1 MCIRDRS
8 YAFGGGNATRGILA
22 GGNPGSSLINNIDF
36 LTISTTGN
44 TQDFGDLTAATSN
57 VVSGAVSDPTRMV
70 CMGGQAPSYVNT
82 IQFFQIA
89 TTGNAKD
96 FGDIQSQ
103 RDRGAGMST
112 GHGGL

>member
-1 MCIRDRS
+1 M
-8 YAFGGGNATRGILA
+8 
-22 GGNPGSSLINNIDF
+22 
-36 LTISTTGN
+36 
-44 TQDFGDLTAATSN
+44 TAATSN
-57 VVSGAVSDPTRMV
+57 VVNGAVSDPTRMV

-96 FGDIQSQ
+96 FGDIQTT

>member
-1 MCIRDRS
+1 MC
-8 YAFGGGNATRGILA
+8 
-22 GGNPGSSLINNIDF
+22 
-36 LTISTTGN
+36 
-44 TQDFGDLTAATSN
+44 
-57 VVSGAVSDPTRMV
+57 

-96 FGDIQSQ
+96 FGDIQTT